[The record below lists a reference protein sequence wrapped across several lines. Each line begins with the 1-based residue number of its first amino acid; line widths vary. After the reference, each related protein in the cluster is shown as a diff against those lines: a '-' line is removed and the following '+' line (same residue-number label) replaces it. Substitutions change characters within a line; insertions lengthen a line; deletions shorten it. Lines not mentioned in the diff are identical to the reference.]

1 MNKSFLATKVTPI
14 ITAILCCVLFLSGY
28 FQMAIAALLMLIA
41 SAVEY
46 KKGFLKSLGFQ
57 RKRFNGKSLL
67 IIAPIFGVAFFLFY
81 YYIMIPCVV
90 YLTGEPMDFSA
101 FEPYKGN
108 LPAMI
113 SLFVYMWVS
122 AAFGEEIVFRGYL
135 MRQFTK
141 FFGSSKLSLVINIL
155 LFGVLFGFMHAYQG
169 ISGQILSG
177 VTGMILAVIF
187 HLRKN
192 DLWFNIILH
201 GFIDVTALVFIYY
214 GWG

>member
-1 MNKSFLATKVTPI
+1 MNKSFLTTKVTPI
-14 ITAILCCVLFLSGY
+14 IVVILCCLLFLSGY
-28 FQMAIAALLMLIA
+28 FQMTIAAVLILIA

-57 RKRFNGKSLL
+57 RKNFTSKNLL
-67 IIAPIFGVAFFLFY
+67 MIAPLFGVAFFLFY
-81 YYIMIPCVV
+81 YYVMMPSVV

-113 SLFVYMWVS
+113 SLFIYMWVS
-122 AAFGEEIVFRGYL
+122 AAFGEEIIFRGYL

-155 LFGVLFGFMHAYQG
+155 LFGTLFGSMHAYQG
-169 ISGQILSG
+169 ISGQILAG
-177 VTGMILAVIF
+177 VTGMLFAIIF
-187 HLRKN
+187 HVRKN

-214 GWG
+214 GWS